1 MYNKSIK
8 RNKGMKEMKNAIDY
22 KNDKIAIPYW
32 FISKNLTR
40 TQSDAI
46 IGERMTVEKE
56 TEKAVLVKWN
66 TDYGFVTLWTPKSII
81 VTEEEAKA
89 EAKAEAEKK
98 IQNFKAAE
106 ERYNKLINFAKE
118 NGLAVRNKMKKVTV
132 MEMIKKAGLTYEY

>member
-1 MYNKSIK
+1 
-8 RNKGMKEMKNAIDY
+8 MKTAIDY

-32 FISKNLTR
+32 FIAKNLTR
-40 TQSDAI
+40 AQANAI
-46 IGERMTVEKE
+46 IGETMVVERE

-98 IQNFKAAE
+98 MNALKQGE
-106 ERYNKLINFAKE
+106 ERYNKMIAFAKE
-118 NGLAVRNKMKKVTV
+118 NGLAVRNKMRKDTV
-132 MEMIKKAGLTYEY
+132 MAIIKKAGLEYNY

>member
-1 MYNKSIK
+1 
-8 RNKGMKEMKNAIDY
+8 
-22 KNDKIAIPYW
+22 
-32 FISKNLTR
+32 
-40 TQSDAI
+40 
-46 IGERMTVEKE
+46 MTVEKE

-66 TDYGFVTLWTPKSII
+66 TDYGFVTLWTPKSIM
-81 VTEEEAKA
+81 VTEE

-106 ERYNKLINFAKE
+106 ERYNKMINFAKE